1 MKNRSLILISIIATT
16 IFFACQKEESNP
28 PMRVPVLPETVLKY
42 DSIGGQVDFDPT
54 DGFII
59 NNHKATLGRV
69 LFYETQMSMNNR
81 VSCGSCHKQAHGFAD
96 NVAKSLGFNNK
107 PTKRNSQAILNT
119 GLQSHFFHDLREQ
132 FLEDMV
138 LMPIAD
144 HVEMG
149 LADQDYLVRKIA
161 DLNYYNTLF
170 NNAYGDPNVSIDRI
184 ADALVHFIRSMIS
197 VNSKWDVGNRNTVNF
212 SNFTEQELRGKDLY
226 FFGLP
231 CSSCHGGNNL
241 MGGASAAENIGLDT
255 WYEDP
260 GTPGIAPVHDVPMNG
275 WFKVP
280 SLRNIEMTGPY
291 MHDGR
296 FKTLEEVVDFY
307 DHGIQR
313 HPQLS
318 FFLRRSTNGGFF
330 FLGENPA
337 DTEQNELTGIKPLRM
352 FLSAQDKQDLIAFMK
367 TFTDHN
373 FLRDERFSDPFV
385 SVQ

>member
-1 MKNRSLILISIIATT
+1 MKKRSIILTSIIATT
-16 IFFACQKEESNP
+16 IFFACQKEETNP
-28 PMRVPVLPETVLKY
+28 SFRIPSLPETVYKY
-42 DSIGGQVDFDPT
+42 DSIAGQVDFDPT
-54 DGFII
+54 DGFAID
-59 NNHKATLGRV
+59 NHKATLGRV

-81 VSCGSCHKQAHGFAD
+81 VSCGSCHKQAFGFAD
-96 NVAKSLGFNNK
+96 NAAKSLGFDNRL
-107 PTKRNSQAILNT
+107 TKRNSQAILNA

-149 LADQDYLVRKIA
+149 LENQEYLVRKIEA
-161 DLNYYNTLF
+161 LPYYKQLF
-170 NNAYGDPNVSIDRI
+170 FNAYSDSSVTIDRI
-184 ADALVHFIRSMIS
+184 ADGLVHFIRSMIS
-197 VNSKWDVGNRNTVNF
+197 VNSKWDVGNAVNF
-212 SNFTEQELRGKDLY
+212 SNFTEQEKRGKDLY

-241 MGGASAAENIGLDT
+241 MGGASAAENIGLDM
-255 WYEDP
+255 WYSDN
-260 GTPGIAPVHDVPMNG
+260 GTNGMDPVHQVPMNG

-280 SLRNIEMTGPY
+280 SLRNIEVTGPY

-337 DTEQNELTGIKPLRM
+337 DTEENEMTGVKPLRM
-352 FLSAQDKQDLIAFMK
+352 FLSPQDKQDLVAFMK
-367 TFTDHN
+367 TFTDKD
-373 FLRDERFSDPFV
+373 FLIDPRFSDPFITV
-385 SVQ
+385 D